1 MKRSVRSGLL
11 QIVAITFLSVV
22 ASLTTVAQTQYEIG
36 LNVGPSNFLGDLGGT
51 QGKGETF
58 LKDNNW
64 SMTKVMKGV
73 FFSVVPNEY
82 VSIRAS
88 FNFGRLEGDDAII
101 SPKGGL
107 EEARKARNSDFK
119 SSLIELYAAAEFY
132 PLVIT
137 EEDPTDVW
145 HKFRP
150 YGLVGVGVFKFN
162 PKGSYSNSSG
172 AQEWVELKP
181 LRTEGQGMPEYPTR
195 KEYSLTQINVPYG
208 LGLKYFFS
216 ERFNMSFEI
225 VNRITFTD
233 YIVDVSTTYIDE
245 AAFYNY
251 FGAGSTTADIAAY
264 MANKSTL
271 LTGGVVN
278 PDYTTGSKRGT
289 ATNNDAYYSTTIKL
303 GYRFGGNSSSNATN
317 QTRCPVLR
325 F

>member
-11 QIVAITFLSVV
+11 QFMAITLLSVI
-22 ASLTTVAQTQYEIG
+22 ASITTEAQMKYEIG

-51 QGKGETF
+51 EGRGQTF

-73 FFSVVPNEY
+73 FFSVVPSEY
-82 VSIRAS
+82 VNFRAS
-88 FNFGRLEGDDAII
+88 LNFGRLEGDDAVI

-107 EEARKARNSDFK
+107 EEARKNRNQDFR
-119 SSLIELYAAAEFY
+119 SSLLEFYAAAEVY
-132 PLVIT
+132 PLVFL
-137 EEDPTDVW
+137 EEDPSDVW

-150 YGLVGVGVFKFN
+150 YGLLGVGVFKFN
-162 PKGSYSNSSG
+162 PTGSYAPSG
-172 AQEWVELKP
+172 GPEQWVELKP
-181 LRTEGQGMPEYPTR
+181 LRTEGQGMPNYPTR
-195 KEYSLTQINVPYG
+195 KEYSLTQINIPYG
-208 LGLKYFFS
+208 VGLKYFFS
-216 ERFNMSFEI
+216 EKVNVSFEI
-225 VNRITFTD
+225 VNRMTFTD
-233 YIVDVSTTYIDE
+233 YIDDVSTTYIAD
-245 AAFYNY
+245 ADFYNY

-264 MANKSTL
+264 MANKSVL

-278 PDYTTGSKRGT
+278 PDYTTGTKRGT

-303 GYRFGGNSSSNATN
+303 GFRIGGDGYGSATN